1 MPERS
6 NPYAHVPFCEGS
18 SQVAL
23 SCPACRWKLL
33 KWSAPRWGQTFAERL
48 TADDEQWLALM
59 NVSCSDITPAPN
71 TGPEPRETV

>member
-6 NPYAHVPFCEGS
+6 NPYAHVPFCESS

-23 SCPACRWKLL
+23 VCPACRWRLL
-33 KWSAPRWGQTFAERL
+33 KWSTPRAGQTFAERL

-59 NVSCSDITPAPN
+59 NVSCSDVGQAAN
-71 TGPEPRETV
+71 AGPDPREIV